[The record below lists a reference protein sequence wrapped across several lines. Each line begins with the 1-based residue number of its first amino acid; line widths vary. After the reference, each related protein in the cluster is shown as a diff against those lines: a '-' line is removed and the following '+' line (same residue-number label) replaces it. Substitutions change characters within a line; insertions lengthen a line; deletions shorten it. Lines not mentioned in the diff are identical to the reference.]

1 MKTSLYSKYEKPH
14 VPLHSTGKGWKKRSL
29 SLLWFPAESSTSGIL
44 RNKNGLLKVVGLQPP
59 QTIHFLPKWY
69 LDWWKKSGY
78 KLDPVEISL
87 PLGWDV
93 SCNPEKTNWDM
104 FQNLSKIKTST
115 YSTTSTGSS
124 HDFQGFIAW
133 FPGVSYIFS
142 IVSSGTVRKKPL
154 GSPKRSHKFS
164 GPRRLWVATHRLGTK
179 ICHFAAENSK
189 IWMAFVYISI
199 RCMALVNLPI
209 YIYIY
214 TSTCTNLPE
223 TPTKYYIL

>member
-1 MKTSLYSKYEKPH
+1 M
-14 VPLHSTGKGWKKRSL
+14 VPGLVKK
-29 SLLWFPAESSTSGIL
+29 
-44 RNKNGLLKVVGLQPP
+44 N
-59 QTIHFLPKWY
+59 
-69 LDWWKKSGY
+69 SGY

-93 SCNPEKTNWDM
+93 CCNPEKTNWDM

-214 TSTCTNLPE
+214 IYTSTCTNLPE

>member
-1 MKTSLYSKYEKPH
+1 M
-14 VPLHSTGKGWKKRSL
+14 VP
-29 SLLWFPAESSTSGIL
+29 
-44 RNKNGLLKVVGLQPP
+44 GLVK
-59 QTIHFLPKWY
+59 
-69 LDWWKKSGY
+69 KKSGY

-142 IVSSGTVRKKPL
+142 IVSSGTVRKNHWVSQTLPQIL
-154 GSPKRSHKFS
+154 RAEATVS
-164 GPRRLWVATHRLGTK
+164 GDAPAWN
-179 ICHFAAENSK
+179 E
-189 IWMAFVYISI
+189 
-199 RCMALVNLPI
+199 NLPFRCGEQQDMNGFCL
-209 YIYIY
+209 YFHKMHGTGEFTYLYIY
-214 TSTCTNLPE
+214 THIYL
-223 TPTKYYIL
+223 Y

>member
-29 SLLWFPAESSTSGIL
+29 SLLWFPAESSTGGIL
-44 RNKNGLLKVVGLQPP
+44 RNKNGLLKVVGVQAP

-69 LDWWKKSGY
+69 LDWWKNSRY

-142 IVSSGTVRKKPL
+142 IVSSGTVRKNHWGLPNAPTN
-154 GSPKRSHKFS
+154 SPGR
-164 GPRRLWVATHRLGTK
+164 GDCEWRRTGLERKSA
-179 ICHFAAENSK
+179 
-189 IWMAFVYISI
+189 ISLRRTARYEWLLSI
-199 RCMALVNLPI
+199 FP
-209 YIYIY
+209 
-214 TSTCTNLPE
+214 
-223 TPTKYYIL
+223 